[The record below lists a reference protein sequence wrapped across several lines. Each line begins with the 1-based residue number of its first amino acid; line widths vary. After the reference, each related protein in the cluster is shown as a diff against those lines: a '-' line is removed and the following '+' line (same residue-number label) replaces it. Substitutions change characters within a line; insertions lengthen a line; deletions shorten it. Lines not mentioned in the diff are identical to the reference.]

1 MAVRRTKNGTR
12 VVRAANDNSIPE
24 WKIQAEA
31 VRRLRQLPGYG
42 DEVGPGVTFTLAGD
56 FNAARRSMQESVKA
70 KATGIAAGEEDLRIY
85 GQGGR
90 LLLIEMKGPK
100 TPVSKEQRKR
110 HALHQALGFRV
121 ELVRG
126 KTVEQGASDVVELV
140 RGWLAEAQSVKTDSA
155 A

>member
-1 MAVRRTKNGTR
+1 MPSVRRTKNGTR

-31 VRRLRQLPGYG
+31 VRRLKAFPGYG

-85 GQGGR
+85 GLGGR

-100 TPVSKEQRKR
+100 TQVSADQRKR
-110 HALHQALGFRV
+110 HALHRDLGFRV
-121 ELVRG
+121 EIIRG
-126 KTVEQGASDVVELV
+126 KSIDQGASEVVDLV
-140 RGWLAEAQSVKTDSA
+140 KEWLAEAFVA
-155 A
+155 AA